1 MGIAI
6 VAIIESTYHQNNE
19 NSETSESNE
28 TSDHLEFVFLQLVN
42 HFKGPIS
49 SKSKNVPSI
58 VVVSHIVYRTN

>member
-42 HFKGPIS
+42 HFEGSIS
-49 SKSKNVPSI
+49 SKSKNAPSI